1 MALPLCDG
9 NQRTPASIA
18 ERHTSSLEEHIA
30 CGDGGKHTDEL
41 EREAIEEQE
50 GPLPCGEAVALRV
63 RQAEAKKHLLGPVG
77 SRHDFTHWLSEQ

>member
-41 EREAIEEQE
+41 EREAKAQEIIERVVCRTGDHEI
-50 GPLPCGEAVALRV
+50 GLIGDGRGER
-63 RQAEAKKHLLGPVG
+63 
-77 SRHDFTHWLSEQ
+77 S

>member
-1 MALPLCDG
+1 MEAWPWDEQSRL
-9 NQRTPASIA
+9 
-18 ERHTSSLEEHIA
+18 
-30 CGDGGKHTDEL
+30 DEL

-50 GPLPCGEAVALRV
+50 CPLPCGEAVALRV